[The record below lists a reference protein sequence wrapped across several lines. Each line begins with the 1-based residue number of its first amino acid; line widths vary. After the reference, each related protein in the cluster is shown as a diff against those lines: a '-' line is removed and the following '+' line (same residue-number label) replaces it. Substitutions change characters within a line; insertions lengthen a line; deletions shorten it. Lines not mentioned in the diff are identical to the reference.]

1 MLTYIITYILTYS
14 ILTYILTYSHTYLH
28 SYLLTFLL
36 TYLLTFL
43 LTYLHS
49 YLHTLLLTYFLT
61 YLLTFLLTYLLT
73 CLLTFLLT
81 YLLTYLLT
89 HSMSH
94 SPSWETNRFSA
105 SQIPRILWNP
115 KVHYRI
121 QKCPSPVPIQS
132 QMNPVHIPTSHYL
145 KIHLNIILTST
156 PVSGWQ
162 SIHKLTFTRNTLVDV
177 EDGTSAGQLAQNL
190 PSLVTRKLPV
200 HRYSGTLWNFKTHFS
215 YRNSIHWKSQM
226 SCAVGPRF
234 TTGLR
239 PLIFGCKSNR
249 RKTSTI

>member
-1 MLTYIITYILTYS
+1 MTLNYVLRYVRPFHGCLRISRKIAEDGIMPVIDPPALRALSLLLWLEVHYV
-14 ILTYILTYSHTYLH
+14 LTYILTYAYTYLH
-28 SYLLTFLL
+28 
-36 TYLLTFL
+36 TYSFTPC
-43 LTYLHS
+43 S
-49 YLHTLLLTYFLT
+49 
-61 YLLTFLLTYLLT
+61 
-73 CLLTFLLT
+73 
-81 YLLTYLLT
+81 
-89 HSMSH
+89 SH
-94 SPSWETNRFSA
+94 SWETNRFSA
-105 SQIPRILWNP
+105 SQEIPRILWNP

-121 QKCPSPVPIQS
+121 QKCPPPVPIQS
-132 QMNPVHIPTSHYL
+132 QINPVHTPTSHYL

-162 SIHKLTFTRNTLVDV
+162 SIHKLTVTRNTQVDV

-215 YRNSIHWKSQM
+215 YRNSIHWRSQM
-226 SCAVGPRF
+226 SCTVGPRF

-249 RKTSTI
+249 RKNSNIQIV